1 MKAILFAA
9 LFLSLNA
16 HALYVTDVHPKG
28 TEVDP
33 NLDNIKLDFS
43 TDITALGTSAV
54 SDEHKSKIK
63 LPAGIDCN
71 LFYQGT
77 KTILCKLKKKLA
89 PSTDYKIGVATGFTG
104 LKSDER
110 LSYEYDHTFKT
121 NSLAITD
128 YKVEWSQNTPIIALN
143 LNFKV
148 KETGRSGIIQ
158 CADREIPVTFE
169 PMRDKKGESQFRAKA
184 TTAIKP
190 GEMCVFYF
198 NQPLTYRDT
207 PGSFLPQQKVIIDQT
222 ITKVGANVGP
232 YQKTARCSGNYQLSV
247 ELFSYVMPY
256 LQCEFND
263 GVNVDM
269 YLASNKSIDIKKYVT
284 IIPNDGTKVSYTH
297 EGIHFTGFKA
307 PGKTYLIKIKKGI
320 PTGDNKLFDADI
332 IFQVETI
339 NNPPLLAAAKATGV
353 IERDGPWQ
361 VAYSALNIKNAE
373 LVYGFISQPAG
384 LGEMSDM
391 LAPAQMLKDKQT
403 IQINSKENENH
414 LLPLDVKK
422 LAKDKNFKAGLFSGY
437 MKVKD
442 VDPKFVEAES
452 IIFTDANSKQ
462 YRREFKFG
470 YLFTNIGLHVK
481 KGRGGVLV
489 WAFGLKEGTPLPET
503 EIRLYRNGVG
513 EETLTTDG
521 NGLAFFPDFTLG
533 KEEKFVVVAKK
544 GDDVSFVNNQYGGWN
559 AGISKYD
566 FNFGGNYWQE
576 PQDLILDVVAERPLY
591 LPNEKVN
598 LKFFVRKFIPD
609 SLDLMETGKKVK
621 ISIFDPRGDEALVT
635 HIELNDYGTGTLEY
649 QLPPK
654 AITGRYSVY
663 VQEGAS
669 TITQEAVFQVE
680 EFRKPDFKIVMEDSK
695 DSVKGK
701 ITYFKGGAVKNA
713 AGEVAVLFR
722 KVFMTP
728 KDQDLERF
736 SYPGSVSNAYEY
748 YDHTPELKV
757 ISRSEIESDENG
769 EFVVNKAG
777 LTDSINEYG
786 NLIIEGAFKDESGGT
801 ISGRVETLHNPYDLI
816 PGINLTKWLYNSGE
830 SIMPEVVVLNKEGK
844 AVQNVKMKLTMTLI
858 TYIYERRL
866 GSGNYFYYDSRKE
879 EKVINSCSFTTAADF
894 KSCGIEAKE
903 AGYYE
908 FTVKVDDPKLKADE
922 AKVST
927 YVYSK
932 GSFLGF
938 ESANHDRININ
949 VDKSRLKLGDK
960 LKIMAISPLQDAEAL
975 ITFER
980 DGILFKDQV
989 KFSGNVLLYEK
1000 DITDEKL
1007 IPGFYVSVVI
1017 IKGRTSDKIE
1027 GEVDLGKPAFK
1038 IGYKRV
1044 EVENTEKRLTTKVVP
1059 ARKQTEPGQ
1068 MMEGSV
1074 EVKDFR
1080 GKGVQS
1086 ELAIAVVDDAL
1097 LSVSGPYKK
1106 NYDVLDTFY
1115 TLGTLGVENYQTL
1128 TQLIGRRTFGKKGA
1142 NAGGGG
1148 GFEIRSD
1155 FKNTAYWVAQVETDQ
1170 DGKHKFKFKVPD
1182 NLTTW
1187 KIIAVAVDKN
1197 HRFGFGEDE
1206 FIASKS
1212 LMIEPALPNFLVEG
1226 DKFDAKVIVTNR
1238 SGKKQDLSI
1247 NALSSTL
1254 TLSNPKMSLGID
1266 HDNKKGLIFPAT
1278 ALKVGLADLTIT
1290 AEGDN
1295 ARDGMKKTFP
1305 VLSNA
1310 IKHVYG
1316 TQGLVAQNE
1325 VSIPLVF
1332 APDAKDESLSLTLQ
1346 YSSTAI
1352 NGLDEVFRYVL
1363 GYPYGC
1369 WEQKLTKAYFLV
1381 QYEEFK
1387 DMITYRFPETQGST
1401 KTAVQK
1407 LLDVAGDYQTPSGG
1421 MRYYPGGSEEADVY
1435 LSVFTGYSFVTMKEL
1450 GYKIDPKVEAN
1461 LRQYLK
1467 GLVTSDIN
1475 WNSWYYR
1482 EARNSTKAM
1491 LLSVLS
1497 DMGEKNLNTSVSKL
1511 FSERDGL
1518 DLFGLSFLA
1527 GYMSGEKNYQKEAKT
1542 LIDKLESLRVTESG
1556 RTSYKEPYQQ
1566 KDGLYKFWN
1575 YTDTRSTCAT
1585 LQNLVKFSNDKAQ
1598 VSTVVRFI
1606 LQEMDGGKWYNT
1618 QENIYCFE
1626 ALRRYVKKFESKS
1639 TKAEMEVKVG
1649 EAMVKKEPSVKKGVS
1664 TILLT
1669 SGELRKDTKNVSMK
1683 SAEGELYYSSVL
1695 RYETPFKERE
1705 KQNQGFGLTK
1715 KFYKLEMNKEKAS
1728 WLLMKDATLRLKRGD
1743 VMKIVIEVDTIG
1755 DRYQVLL
1762 NDSLAGC
1769 LEPINTQLATT
1780 SKVFESL
1787 LNAKSK
1793 NYLWET
1799 PFYKGDFEYLDLRL
1813 DAAQF
1818 YSRKLG
1824 KGHFEVEYM
1833 VQTIATGEFT
1843 MPEATI
1849 EEMYY
1854 PDVRGTEKGRKLV
1867 VTE

>member
-1 MKAILFAA
+1 MKAILFAV
-9 LFLSLNA
+9 LFVSLNA
-16 HALYVTDVHPKG
+16 HALYVTDVYPKG

-33 NLDNIKLDFS
+33 NVDSLKLDFS
-43 TDITALGTSAV
+43 SNIIALGTSTV
-54 SDEHKSKIK
+54 TDEHKSKLKI
-63 LPAGIDCN
+63 PAGLECN
-71 LFYQGT
+71 FFYQGT
-77 KTILCKLKKKLA
+77 NSIVCKLKKKLS
-89 PSTDYKIGVATGFTG
+89 PSTEYKLGVMTGFTG
-104 LKSDER
+104 LNSSER
-110 LSYEYDHTFKT
+110 LSYDYSHSFKT
-121 NSLAITD
+121 NSLAIID
-128 YKVEWSQNTPIIALN
+128 YKVEWTENTPIMAIS

-148 KETGRSGIIQ
+148 KEADRSGIVQ
-158 CADREIPVTFE
+158 CADRDIPVTFE
-169 PMRDKKGESQFRAKA
+169 PMRDKKGESQFRVKA
-184 TTAIKP
+184 TGVIKS

-198 NQPLTYRDT
+198 NRPLAYRDS
-207 PGSFLPQQKVIIDQT
+207 PVSFLPPQKIVIDQSV
-222 ITKVGANVGP
+222 TKVGANVGS
-232 YQKTARCSGNYQLSV
+232 YKKTARCSGNYQLSV
-247 ELFSYVMPY
+247 DLFSYVMPY

-269 YLASNKSIDIKKYVT
+269 YLASNKSIDINKFVT
-284 IIPNDGTKVSYTH
+284 ILPNDGTKVSYTH

-307 PGKTYLIKIKKGI
+307 PGKTYVIKIKKGI

-339 NNPPLLAAAKATGV
+339 HNPPLLAAAKSTGV

-361 VAYSALNIKNAE
+361 VAYSALNIKNAD
-373 LVYGFISQPAG
+373 LVYGFITQPAE
-384 LGEMSDM
+384 LGNMNEI
-391 LAPAQMLKDKQT
+391 LAPSQMLNKKQV
-403 IQINSKENENH
+403 IDINSKENENF

-422 LAKDKNFKAGLFSGY
+422 LAKDTNFKAGLFSGY

-442 VDPKFVEAES
+442 VDPKFVQAES
-452 IIFTDANSKQ
+452 IIFSDNDSKQ

-489 WAFGLKEGTPLPET
+489 WAFGLKEGAPLPET

-513 EETLTTDG
+513 EETLTTDD
-521 NGLAFFPDFTLG
+521 NGLAFFSDYKPS
-533 KEEKFVVVAKK
+533 KEEKFVVVAKN

-598 LKFFVRKFIPD
+598 LKFFVRKFVPD
-609 SLDLMETGKKVK
+609 SLDLMETGKRVK

-635 HIELNDYGTGTLEY
+635 SVELNDYGTGIVEY

-654 AITGRYSVY
+654 AVTGRYSVY
-663 VQEGAS
+663 LQEGAS

-680 EFRKPDFKIVMEDSK
+680 EFRKPDFKIVIEDSK
-695 DSVKGK
+695 NSVKGK
-701 ITYFKGGAVKNA
+701 ISYFKGGAVKNA

-728 KDQDLERF
+728 KDQDLKRF
-736 SYPGSVSNAYEY
+736 SFPGSVSNSYDY
-748 YDHTPELKV
+748 YDYTPELKV
-757 ISRSEIESDENG
+757 VSRNEIESDEKG
-769 EFVVNKAG
+769 EFVISKDG
-777 LTDSINEYG
+777 LSDSINEYG
-786 NLIIEGAFKDESGGT
+786 HLIIEGAFKDESGGT

-816 PGINLTKWLYNSGE
+816 PGIHLTKWLYNSGE
-830 SIMPEVVVLNKEGK
+830 SIAPEVVVLNKEGN
-844 AVQNVKMKLTMTLI
+844 AVPNVKMTISMKMI

-879 EKVINSCSFTTAADF
+879 EKVISSCSFTTAADF

-908 FTVKVDDPKLKADE
+908 FTLKVDDPKMKADE

-938 ESANHDRININ
+938 ESANHDRINLN
-949 VDKSRLKLGDK
+949 LDKSRLKLGDK
-960 LKIMAISPLQDAEAL
+960 LKVMVISPLQDAEAL

-1017 IKGRTSDKIE
+1017 IKGRTSDKIQ
-1027 GEVDLGKPAFK
+1027 GEIDLGKPAFK

-1044 EVENTEKRLTTKVVP
+1044 EVENTEKRLSAKVIP
-1059 ARKQTEPGQ
+1059 SKKQVEPGQ
-1068 MMEGSV
+1068 MMEASV

-1080 GKGVQS
+1080 GKGVQA

-1106 NYDVLDTFY
+1106 NYDILDTFY

-1148 GFEIRSD
+1148 GFEVRSD
-1155 FKNTAYWVAQVETDQ
+1155 FKNTAYWMPQVETNS
-1170 DGKHKFKFKVPD
+1170 DGKYTFKFKVPD

-1187 KIIAVAVDKN
+1187 KVIAVAVDKN

-1226 DKFDAKVIVTNR
+1226 DKFDAKAIVTNR

-1254 TLSNPKMSLGID
+1254 LIIKPKMSVSLE
-1266 HDNKKGLIFPAT
+1266 HDNKKSLLFPAT
-1278 ALKVGLADLTIT
+1278 APKVGMADITIT

-1316 TQGLVAQNE
+1316 TQGLVGQNE
-1325 VSIPLVF
+1325 VSLPLVF

-1346 YSSTAI
+1346 YSTTAI
-1352 NGLDEVFRYVL
+1352 NGLDEVFRYIL

-1381 QYEEFK
+1381 QYDEFK
-1387 DMITYRFPETQGST
+1387 DLITYRFPETEGST
-1401 KTAVQK
+1401 KAAVQK
-1407 LLDVAGDYQTPSGG
+1407 LLDVAQDYQTPSGG

-1450 GYKIDPKVEAN
+1450 GYKIDPKVESN
-1461 LRQYLK
+1461 LRKYLK
-1467 GLVTSDIN
+1467 SLVTSDVN

-1497 DMGEKNLNTSVSKL
+1497 EMGEKNLNTSVSKL

-1518 DLFGLSFLA
+1518 DLFGLSFFA
-1527 GYMSGEKNYQKEAKT
+1527 GFMSGEKNYQKEAKT

-1585 LQNLVKFSNDKAQ
+1585 LQNLVKFSADKAQ
-1598 VSTVVRFI
+1598 VSSVVRFI
-1606 LQEMDGGKWYNT
+1606 LQEMEGGKWYNT

-1626 ALRRYVKKFESKS
+1626 ALRRYVKKFENKS
-1639 TKAEMEVKVG
+1639 NKAFMEVKVG
-1649 EAMVKKEPSVKKGVS
+1649 EAMVKKEPQVKKGVS
-1664 TILLT
+1664 TLLLT

-1683 SAEGELYYSSVL
+1683 SAEGELYYSSIL
-1695 RYETPFKERE
+1695 RYEIPFKERE
-1705 KQNQGFGLTK
+1705 KLNQGFSLSK
-1715 KFYKLEMNKEKAS
+1715 KFYKLEMNKDKAS
-1728 WLLMKDATLRLKRGD
+1728 WLLMKDSTLSLRRGD

-1762 NDSLAGC
+1762 NDNLAGC

-1787 LNAKSK
+1787 LNQKSK
-1793 NYLWET
+1793 DYAWET
-1799 PFYKGDFEYLDLRL
+1799 PYYKGDFEYLDLRL

-1854 PDVRGTEKGRKLV
+1854 PDVRGTEKGRKIV